1 MHVEDQIMSVPRAP
15 RAAATILVVEDEP
28 MLRLAISKSLR
39 KNGFTVMEASDGF
52 AALDRVRDQ
61 SQDIDLILMDLMIS
75 GSPVSEVSAEARRF
89 RPGIKL
95 ILTSAYDLEMAPTS
109 IDAINATAF
118 IRKPFHLHE
127 LTRLLVQTL
136 AL

>member
-1 MHVEDQIMSVPRAP
+1 MPVEDQIISVARTPG
-15 RAAATILVVEDEP
+15 AAATILVVEDEP
-28 MLRLAISKSLR
+28 MLRLAVSKSLR
-39 KNGFTVMEASDGF
+39 KNGFTVIEASDGS

-75 GSPVSEVSAEARRF
+75 GSSVSEVSAEARRF

-95 ILTSAYDLEMAPTS
+95 ILTSAYDPEMAPAS

-127 LTRLLVQTL
+127 LTRLLMRTL
-136 AL
+136 AI